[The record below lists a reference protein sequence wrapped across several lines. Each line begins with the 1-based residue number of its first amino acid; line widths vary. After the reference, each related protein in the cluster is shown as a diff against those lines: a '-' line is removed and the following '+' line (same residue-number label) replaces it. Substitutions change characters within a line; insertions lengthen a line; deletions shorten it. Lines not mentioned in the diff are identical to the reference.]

1 MSGPRT
7 ELLLFGNFPVG
18 QISNPAFIAQSFRR
32 SALLASEPHYRLPNG
47 RWSGGGPFCM
57 VRQSVHHT
65 GDGVTDAMYGDFHFG
80 PFHYGT
86 VGGGGDYSVPTAIPS
101 SWTHPSYQ
109 DLASDTYQ
117 YGARGYARTRPGNP
131 VASLGQ
137 FLIEL
142 RDLPRLP
149 FGAALGRL
157 GRKGRYPSVSTYPLN
172 EVPGRLLARLKDFR
186 ALGSEYLNVVFGW
199 KPFVSDVRKLYNLW
213 SDIDKRM
220 AQIVRENGKSINR
233 RAVLEQETTTEELR
247 DSYPGA
253 WRWIPG
259 AFSLTTNSGSSQWV
273 ATRTTTTKV
282 WYAANYRYYIP
293 DVGSSQWT
301 RRARLALFGGLPTPE
316 LLWSVLPWSWLI
328 DWFGNVGDVISNLS
342 PNAVDNLVQNY
353 HYTMK
358 HVKVLTVLTS
368 TSVQEEVDFRAFGSW
383 YWPRLEARCSSQLVT
398 ESKVRDG
405 TGSPFGLNARFPSLS
420 TYQLSI
426 LAALGASKVRKRRV
440 KTR

>member
-1 MSGPRT
+1 M
-7 ELLLFGNFPVG
+7 
-18 QISNPAFIAQSFRR
+18 
-32 SALLASEPHYRLPNG
+32 
-47 RWSGGGPFCM
+47 
-57 VRQSVHHT
+57 
-65 GDGVTDAMYGDFHFG
+65 
-80 PFHYGT
+80 
-86 VGGGGDYSVPTAIPS
+86 
-101 SWTHPSYQ
+101 
-109 DLASDTYQ
+109 
-117 YGARGYARTRPGNP
+117 
-131 VASLGQ
+131 
-137 FLIEL
+137 
-142 RDLPRLP
+142 
-149 FGAALGRL
+149 
-157 GRKGRYPSVSTYPLN
+157 
-172 EVPGRLLARLKDFR
+172 
-186 ALGSEYLNVVFGW
+186 FGW